1 MFGVIFILLFIVL
14 FLTLVLLNYLSYKLT
29 VSLKRNRLLNQRIQA
44 RKYQTSKIF
53 VFYVLIVFSFFT
65 MNHLGIKLTSFEER
79 IICYCIIFMIFLLF
93 YQMFNLFLFSI
104 QKEIKPLKKIIRGKT
119 RYQLLFLVIINLI
132 FILSFL
138 LYQSSHWVISTFGDV
153 NIEQLIYQA
162 KNLEGTD
169 QTFVLDFIRG
179 PILTTIFAQLIFLPI
194 SLLLALI
201 APKNK
206 LFKFSINSLSTIM
219 VGLIFISMGV
229 QTFGYIK
236 FVNYF
241 SNSNF
246 IESNYVNSQNVNIE
260 FNEEKRNLI
269 YIFVESL
276 EGTYTSRANGGFESS
291 DLLEPLTKLTE
302 SGAIN
307 FSNTDKIGGALQLP
321 GMQYTAGAIVAQTS
335 GMPIKTAEV
344 DANNFGT
351 SAAYQNNESK
361 FLPGITSLGDI
372 LANNG
377 YYNVFMMG
385 SDANFGGRKAYLE
398 SHGDYEIVDINAVKE
413 RGWLP
418 EDYSLWWGYE
428 DKKLFEFAKQELE
441 TITTEERPFNFT
453 LLTADTHHPAGLLY
467 EDTPIIED
475 DQFKSVIAFS
485 AQMVADF
492 VAWCQTQSWYDNT
505 TIVISGD
512 HLSMNQ
518 DYAKKLSENYTR
530 TVFDLFI
537 NTAHENVSNEIIKN
551 RQYSNMDIFPTVLSS
566 LGATIDGEQL
576 GLGVNLF
583 SGEKTLIEKNSL
595 EYVTGELEKRSKF
608 YTEEISG
615 EGIQATSSE

>member
-1 MFGVIFILLFIVL
+1 LWIEVSTSEEKIIF
-14 FLTLVLLNYLSYKLT
+14 Y
-29 VSLKRNRLLNQRIQA
+29 
-44 RKYQTSKIF
+44 
-53 VFYVLIVFSFFT
+53 LIVFS
-65 MNHLGIKLTSFEER
+65 SF
-79 IICYCIIFMIFLLF
+79 YFF
-93 YQMFNLFLFSI
+93 YQMLVLFLFSI
-104 QKEIKPLKKIIRGKT
+104 SKTINPLIRIFQEKV
-119 RYQLLFLVIINLI
+119 RKRFLFLIIINI
-132 FILSFL
+132 VFIISFL
-138 LYQSSHWVISTFGDV
+138 IYQSSNWVISTFGDV

-169 QTFVLDFIRG
+169 QTFVWDFLAG
-179 PILTTIFAQLIFLPI
+179 PLLTTLFAQAIFFPISLFFATIAPQNKLFRFSTNMISIVSVCLIFL
-194 SLLLALI
+194 
-201 APKNK
+201 
-206 LFKFSINSLSTIM
+206 
-219 VGLIFISMGV
+219 SMGV

-236 FVNYF
+236 FINYF
-241 SNSNF
+241 SDSNF
-246 IESNYVNSQNVNIE
+246 IEDNYVSPSDVNIE
-260 FNEEKRNLI
+260 FTANKRNLI

-276 EGTYTSRANGGFESS
+276 EGTYTNRASGGIESTN
-291 DLLEPLTKLTE
+291 LLEPLTVMAE
-302 SGAIN
+302 AGAIN
-307 FSNTDKIGGALQLP
+307 FSNTENIGGALQLP

-335 GMPIKTAEV
+335 GMPIKTAEI

-351 SAAYQNNESK
+351 SEAYQDSEQK
-361 FLPGITSLGDI
+361 FLPGITALGDI
-372 LANNG
+372 LKDNG

-385 SDANFGGRKAYLE
+385 SDASFGGRRSYLE
-398 SHGDYEIVDINAVKE
+398 SHGDYEIIDLNEVKE

-418 EDYSLWWGYE
+418 EDYHIWWGYE
-428 DKKLFEFAKQELE
+428 DKKLFDFAKQELE
-441 TITTEERPFNFT
+441 TITVEERPFNFT
-453 LLTADTHHPAGLLY
+453 LLTADTHHPEGLLY

-475 DQFKSVIAFS
+475 DQFKSVVAFS
-485 AQMVADF
+485 AQMIADF
-492 VAWCQTQSWYDNT
+492 VTWCQTQSWYDNT

-537 NTAHENVSNEIIKN
+537 NTAHESVSNEIIKN

-566 LGATIDGEQL
+566 LGATIEGEQL

-615 EGIQATSSE
+615 EGIQGTSSE